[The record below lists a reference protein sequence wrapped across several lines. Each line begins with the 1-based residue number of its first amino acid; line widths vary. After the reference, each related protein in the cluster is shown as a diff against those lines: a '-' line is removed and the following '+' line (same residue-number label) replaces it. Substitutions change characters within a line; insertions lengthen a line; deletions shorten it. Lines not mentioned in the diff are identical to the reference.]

1 MKNRKILTENEI
13 KDLLRE
19 YKIPTTDYAV
29 IRDEKDIEKIRLR
42 YPLVLKICS
51 PKFIHKT
58 EVGGVRLGIKNKE
71 ELFASCR
78 EFQKKFPGEKFLA
91 ETMEEQGV
99 EVIIGL
105 VHDPTF
111 GLLIMFG
118 MGGIFTEVLR
128 DVSFRVVP
136 IEKRDA
142 EQMITEIKG
151 RRILEGF
158 RGIKANRNAVIDL
171 LLKVSKLG
179 VELRNSLK
187 ELDLNPVFVREQD
200 AVVVDARLVMK

>member
-1 MKNRKILTENEI
+1 MKNRKIFTENEI

-19 YKIPTTDYAV
+19 YKIPTTDYVV
-29 IRDEKDIEKIRLR
+29 IRDEKELGKIRLR

-71 ELFASCR
+71 ELKKACR
-78 EFQKKFPGEKFLA
+78 EFQEKFPGEKFLA

-105 VHDPTF
+105 VQDPTF

-136 IEKRDA
+136 IKKRDA
-142 EQMITEIKG
+142 EQMINEIKG

-158 RGIKANRNAVIDL
+158 RGIKTNKDAVINI

-179 VELRNSLK
+179 VNFRNSLK

-200 AVVVDARLVMK
+200 AVVVDARLIMK